1 MAFRSHLEITFRISE
16 KENEEFCEENERMVE
31 ELITQRRE
39 DMELKYRMDYVDIPE
54 MKRELIVDILNGFK
68 EKSLGPSGITRNLL
82 LNTHKNNQNVC
93 GSIFGLPRDG
103 VLPRK
108 F

>member
-54 MKRELIVDILNGFK
+54 MN
-68 EKSLGPSGITRNLL
+68 
-82 LNTHKNNQNVC
+82 
-93 GSIFGLPRDG
+93 
-103 VLPRK
+103 
-108 F
+108 